1 MVVTIHQCW
10 STLDQRSITRSCSVG
25 AYYDSYANAG
35 EEVLRPTK
43 VPLGS
48 GQDYLSN
55 FSKGF

>member
-1 MVVTIHQCW
+1 
-10 STLDQRSITRSCSVG
+10 VG